1 MPVYLEY
8 DKTNGKI
15 TKILT
20 SDSLPVN
27 VAYLAY
33 QEVPDNIFIDT
44 SLTINEITEKIMSL
58 KLKDSNIDVRAEN
71 TNEEIEIIEV

>member
-20 SDSLPVN
+20 ADSLPAN

-33 QEVPDNIFIDT
+33 QEIPDNVFIDT
-44 SLTINEITEKIMSL
+44 SSNIREIIEKITDL
-58 KLKDSNIDVRAEN
+58 NIEEKEN
-71 TNEEIEIIEV
+71 NSGNSNEEIEIIEV